1 MANAH
6 HLGDPTGI
14 VFVGFYWPSGQETL
28 RVTGLD
34 ADCLEAGSN
43 EMPVQ
48 PFRKWTGLQANYV
61 NLIVPKP
68 KLVDQRPWFAVYLS
82 LPNKLTVMVEHT
94 DSRFLQRDVEAN
106 NLAHGSL
113 RSNGGRLRA

>member
-1 MANAH
+1 MRCMITASLRANATRAR
-6 HLGDPTGI
+6 LAPRR
-14 VFVGFYWPSGQETL
+14 
-28 RVTGLD
+28 RVT
-34 ADCLEAGSN
+34 AT
-43 EMPVQ
+43 P
-48 PFRKWTGLQANYV
+48 QARSFDGWRQRV
-61 NLIVPKP
+61 VVPKS
-68 KLVDQRPWFAVYLS
+68 KLIDQRSWFAVYLS

>member
-1 MANAH
+1 M
-6 HLGDPTGI
+6 
-14 VFVGFYWPSGQETL
+14 
-28 RVTGLD
+28 RVTGRD
-34 ADCLEAGSN
+34 ADCLEAGSD

-68 KLVDQRPWFAVYLS
+68 KLVDQRSWFAVYLS
-82 LPNKLTVMVEHT
+82 LPNRLTVMVEHT

-106 NLAHGSL
+106 NLAHEV
-113 RSNGGRLRA
+113 RSVPMVVGCEPSVLIP